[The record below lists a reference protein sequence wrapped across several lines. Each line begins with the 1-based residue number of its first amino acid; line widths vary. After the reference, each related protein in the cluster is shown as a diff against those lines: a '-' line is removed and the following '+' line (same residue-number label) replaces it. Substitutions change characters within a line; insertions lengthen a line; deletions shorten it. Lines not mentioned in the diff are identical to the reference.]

1 MFPCI
6 TMKYKSITVLAG
18 MALTCTLMLGACH
31 SDKKEQD
38 ETKQQEAQ
46 EEALDNTSVKT
57 AIVENGKLSSN
68 IAVPGELVPYQQTD
82 LYAKINSYVKKL
94 MVDIGS
100 QVHAG
105 QLLATLEAPE
115 INSQLAGAQSRIK
128 QQEAIYFASKATYDR
143 LVNTSKTP
151 GTISQNDLEQAE
163 AKKNADF
170 ANVEAAKSAYKEI
183 ASNLNY
189 LEIRAPFD
197 GVITARN
204 VNTGAYVGPGGKGT
218 DPLFVLQDK
227 GRLRLVASVPEAYVG
242 GLSHKNE
249 VKFTVREL
257 PGQHFT
263 ANIARLAGA
272 LDEKLRSERVEMDVY
287 NKGNKLLP
295 HMYADVEI
303 PLPSHDST
311 MIVPSSAVV
320 QSTEKVFVIKV
331 VDNRARWVDVKKGF
345 VANDKVEIYGDVKP
359 GDKVI
364 TNASDEIRDGQKVKE

>member
-1 MFPCI
+1 MFPCTI
-6 TMKYKSITVLAG
+6 MKTKSIAILSG
-18 MALTCTLMLGACH
+18 MALTCTLLLGACH

-38 ETKQQEAQ
+38 EVKQQEAQ
-46 EEALDNTSVKT
+46 EAALDDTPVKT
-57 AIVENGKLSSN
+57 ATVENGKLSSS
-68 IAVPGELVPYQQTD
+68 IAVPGELVPYQQVD

-94 MVDIGS
+94 LVDIGS

-128 QQEAIYFASKATYDR
+128 QQEAVYFASKATYDR
-143 LVNTSKTP
+143 LVSTSKTP

-163 AKKNADF
+163 AKKNADY
-170 ANVEAAKSAYKEI
+170 ANVEASKSAYKEI
-183 ASNLNY
+183 SSNLNY

-204 VNTGAYVGPGGKGT
+204 INTGAYVGPGGKGS
-218 DPLFVLQDK
+218 DPLFVLQDQN
-227 GRLRLVASVPEAYVG
+227 RLRLVVSVPEAYVG
-242 GLSHKNE
+242 GLTHKNE
-249 VKFTVREL
+249 VKFSVREL
-257 PGQHFT
+257 PGEHFN
-263 ANIARLAGA
+263 AKIARLAGA

-295 HMYADVEI
+295 HMYADVEV

-311 MIVPSSAVV
+311 LIVPKTAVV
-320 QSTEKVFVIKV
+320 ASTEKVFIIKV
-331 VDNRARWVDVKKGF
+331 DDHHAHWVDIKKGF
-345 VANDKVEIYGDVKP
+345 ESGDKVEVYGDLKA

-364 TNASDEIRDGQKVKE
+364 INATDEIRDGQKVKD